1 MKDQERRDISNDNT
15 QDKAEP
21 SPASD
26 GSRVVAW
33 AVEHSGSI
41 VYVAIRAS
49 DAQEWAGGGPVD
61 VVPLYRH
68 PQPTL
73 TAEEREAIE
82 IAIPFLPDGPY
93 TEYDGTPR
101 PDRRA
106 TLRGLLDRI
115 K

>member
-1 MKDQERRDISNDNT
+1 MSNDNT

-49 DAQEWAGGGPVD
+49 DAQEWAGLGPVD

-73 TAEEREAIE
+73 TDEEREAIKVCE
-82 IAIPFLPDGPY
+82 SVYSDNDMDAECWRIA
-93 TEYDGTPR
+93 
-101 PDRRA
+101 A
-106 TLRGLLDRI
+106 TLRDLLERLA
-115 K
+115 